1 MANISV
7 ADGTIELS
15 RKFYDENKALI
26 NNWVNDDYRNWKDGN
41 FGFDYLEI
49 KEKTEEKVVISFS
62 GEGAWCWE
70 YTLKDIFKCEQATT
84 YQEKLVQKLYEERQS
99 LYLKYTDIEDME
111 GMFVEEETEV
121 KINKV
126 NDRYEPVVTVV
137 KQNQIEFT
145 DYNRIKAGVEDG
157 YRLDVEEDVK
167 YLKQD
172 LQELYQENKDDIE
185 EKDYE
190 SFEKNALKYIKE
202 DYDLHGGICL
212 YKLEDPYMFLE
223 QLEY

>member
-111 GMFVEEETEV
+111 GMFVEE
-121 KINKV
+121 
-126 NDRYEPVVTVV
+126 
-137 KQNQIEFT
+137 
-145 DYNRIKAGVEDG
+145 
-157 YRLDVEEDVK
+157 DVK

-202 DYDLHGGICL
+202 DYDLHGGICI